1 MVQLL
6 LELFNNGKLPAENK
20 IITFMRK
27 IITDFNLNN
36 KKSIELAIAIES
48 CKYLIETRNICN
60 KVEQFIMNL
69 LNSENQNLRYM
80 AFRLISKYKILTKMC
95 INLLIKLGIQNNF
108 YLSIME
114 NLIDHSNYKYIHK
127 RREEIIHYSLKC
139 KIDYKSSQ
147 QSFLHLLVAISK
159 VADYE
164 FLCKMLYKY
173 PEIYKFIRKDQLI
186 IKDQSK
192 KLFINIFMKD
202 EIDYFPIV
210 YDILPQKSNENLNIA
225 SIAFR
230 HLTIL
235 SDGEIQEAKL
245 NLLDE
250 LADVLCEFGDL
261 EYNRQIVVDFYKKLL
276 KENIDQILINRL
288 KSMILLFNLVLEKKY
303 IFIENNSLITYKFE
317 DELLNITL
325 QESRIKVDII
335 DLSKDGTEHRKY
347 LINDKIKIL

>member
-1 MVQLL
+1 
-6 LELFNNGKLPAENK
+6 
-20 IITFMRK
+20 
-27 IITDFNLNN
+27 
-36 KKSIELAIAIES
+36 
-48 CKYLIETRNICN
+48 
-60 KVEQFIMNL
+60 
-69 LNSENQNLRYM
+69 
-80 AFRLISKYKILTKMC
+80 
-95 INLLIKLGIQNNF
+95 
-108 YLSIME
+108 
-114 NLIDHSNYKYIHK
+114 
-127 RREEIIHYSLKC
+127 
-139 KIDYKSSQ
+139 
-147 QSFLHLLVAISK
+147 LVAISK